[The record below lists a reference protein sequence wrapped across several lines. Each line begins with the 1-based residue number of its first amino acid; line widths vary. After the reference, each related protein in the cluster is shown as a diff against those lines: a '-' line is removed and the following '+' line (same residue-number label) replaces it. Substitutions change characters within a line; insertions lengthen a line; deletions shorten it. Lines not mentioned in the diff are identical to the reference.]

1 MFEALLAT
9 AIMVGHVEVG
19 PGIHLEQYLATDSNG
34 APVLVEFETD
44 TE

>member
-1 MFEALLAT
+1 MLEALLAT
-9 AIMVGHVEVG
+9 AILVGSVEVG
-19 PGIHLEQYLATDSNG
+19 PGIHLEQYLATDATG